1 MLKITFAISKQIQF
15 FAFHIPAVGGFVLLF
30 NMKHDI
36 YKIFSFVN
44 YAGLILGSTVYFYI
58 HVITWIKSISMVLE
72 QIKCTTIVAGIELS
86 ACAAVWMSHWI
97 WVGKQKTTSIFE
109 TLRILAQL
117 VFAFRYAYNRGRL
130 VTVLVYGKM
139 KCNNKKFNFD
149 NLKTFLLNLLF
160 GRFIRSNNSKT
171 QSMWSCIRGMIEN
184 IRRERY

>member
-86 ACAAVWMSHWI
+86 ACAAVWKSHWI

-139 KCNNKKFNFD
+139 KCNNKKFKF
-149 NLKTFLLNLLF
+149 
-160 GRFIRSNNSKT
+160 R
-171 QSMWSCIRGMIEN
+171 
-184 IRRERY
+184 